1 MICKECEYGKP
12 AGWRMCWC
20 TLYGINI
27 REDHVCTLPGARVRT
42 EPEETEETN
51 GMEETEE
58 TEKGPQPGA
67 QSCEPDAKGE
77 FRR

>member
-1 MICKECEYGKP
+1 
-12 AGWRMCWC
+12 MCWC

-58 TEKGPQPGA
+58 TNGMEETEETEKGPQPGA